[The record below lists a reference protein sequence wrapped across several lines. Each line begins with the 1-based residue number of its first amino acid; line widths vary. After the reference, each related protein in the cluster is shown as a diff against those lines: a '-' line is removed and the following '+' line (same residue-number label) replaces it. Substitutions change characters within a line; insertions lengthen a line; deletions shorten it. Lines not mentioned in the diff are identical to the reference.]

1 MKFRK
6 RHLWWL
12 LVPVMACLLLA
23 GFQFSLFYRQQA
35 AVQQIEKLGGRVV
48 TTHGDPRWIRWLIGG
63 KSLRIFE
70 QATVVNL
77 RQTTIEDADLIP
89 LRKLNGLQRL
99 NLGETGITNDGLQ
112 HLEGLTGLKA
122 LDLSGTQIS
131 GKGLEYLHKLTDL
144 EYLYLSRTKV
154 DDADLR
160 HLKKLTNLR
169 QLDVTGTAVS
179 DAGVEEVK
187 RHSPG
192 VNVVW

>member
-12 LVPVMACLLLA
+12 LVPVIAGLLLA
-23 GFQFSLFYRQQA
+23 GFQFPPFYRQHV

-48 TTHGDPRWIRWLIGG
+48 TTHGDPRWIWWLIGG

-77 RQTTIEDADLIP
+77 RQTTIQDDDLIL
-89 LRKLNGLQRL
+89 LRNLNRLQRL
-99 NLGETGITNDGLQ
+99 NLNETRITDDGVR
-112 HLEGLTGLKA
+112 HLERLTGLKA
-122 LDLSGTQIS
+122 LDLSGTQIT
-131 GKGLEYLHKLTDL
+131 GKGLEHLHSLMDL

-154 DDADLR
+154 GDADLR
-160 HLKKLTNLR
+160 HLKELKNLSH
-169 QLDVTGTAVS
+169 LDVTGTAVG
-179 DAGVEEVK
+179 DAGVEEIE

-192 VNVVW
+192 VNVVR

>member
-12 LVPVMACLLLA
+12 LVPVMAGLLLA

-89 LRKLNGLQRL
+89 LRNLNGLQRL

-112 HLEGLTGLKA
+112 HLSGLTGLKA
-122 LDLSGTQIS
+122 LDLSGTKIS
-131 GKGLEYLHKLTDL
+131 GKGLEHLRELTAL
-144 EYLYLSRTKV
+144 EYLYLNRTKV
-154 DDADLR
+154 GDADLH
-160 HLKKLTNLR
+160 HLKELTNLR
-169 QLDVTGTAVS
+169 HLDVTGTAITNE
-179 DAGVEEVK
+179 GVEQIK
-187 RHSPG
+187 RHLPD
-192 VNVVW
+192 VEVVQ